1 MDVRSSSILPRTPD
15 HSPWGI
21 MLHRLVLVSYG
32 IPYWK
37 DEEKNEQVDL
47 ATHCPPEPI
56 TPASHLESCRGR
68 TLKPVGLNPKAGS
81 MFIIKAIL
89 RIPVRIR
96 PSTHVKGHKIE
107 RRQAQDRQVSK
118 QSKDERREAK
128 KKKKYKKSKKKKEQI
143 GLQRHHRGRL
153 IYELCLPSATIH
165 TEYIYN
171 QAHHDHTPIHTHT
184 HRHTC
189 SNTEQRPEHKL
200 HSPLPP
206 LSSHRKHSPRSLG
219 GIDQRQASPSWSTQD
234 RDIYSTYRAEISLSH
249 CLLLCTGILRKTS
262 NGQARPSS

>member
-32 IPYWK
+32 IPDWK
-37 DEEKNEQVDL
+37 DEEENEQVDL

-107 RRQAQDRQVSK
+107 RMQAQDRQVSK

-128 KKKKYKKSKKKKEQI
+128 KKIQKVKKKGADRPAKTPP
-143 GLQRHHRGRL
+143 GK
-153 IYELCLPSATIH
+153 T
-165 TEYIYN
+165 YIR
-171 QAHHDHTPIHTHT
+171 A
-184 HRHTC
+184 
-189 SNTEQRPEHKL
+189 
-200 HSPLPP
+200 LPP
-206 LSSHRKHSPRSLG
+206 
-219 GIDQRQASPSWSTQD
+219 ICYD
-234 RDIYSTYRAEISLSH
+234 TYRVHI
-249 CLLLCTGILRKTS
+249 
-262 NGQARPSS
+262 